1 MEALQLTPERT
12 ETKYVL
18 SSTQNRALSTW
29 QREHLRLSWA
39 EHARPWEIEGD
50 VVAALSPPLNLAGNS
65 SHPFHQKLS
74 DARARFRDAAHPT
87 A

>member
-1 MEALQLTPERT
+1 LTPERT

-74 DARARFRDAAHPT
+74 DARATFRDAARPR